1 MIEVRFHGR
10 GGQGAVTSAE
20 LLALAAIEEGK
31 FAQAMPSFGPERR
44 GAPVIAYLRVSDKER
59 IRIRSEVVK
68 PDIVVVL
75 DPSLLKIIDFTA
87 GLNKKGI
94 VVINTSRSPEEIK
107 TDFQIKSR
115 LAVVDAT
122 RIARELLGVP
132 ITNTTMMG
140 ALIRATGL
148 VELASLTGPI
158 QRRFNVK
165 LAERNLK
172 AVERAYQEIV
182 VNPGRNSLG

>member
-1 MIEVRFHGR
+1 M
-10 GGQGAVTSAE
+10 
-20 LLALAAIEEGK
+20 ALTAIEEGK

-44 GAPVIAYLRVSDKER
+44 GAPVIAYLRINEKEP
-59 IRIRSEVVK
+59 IRLRSVIVQ
-68 PDIVVVL
+68 PDIVVIL
-75 DPSLLKIIDFTA
+75 DPSLLKVVDFAA
-87 GLNKKGI
+87 GLKREGI
-94 VVINTSRSPEEIK
+94 VVINTKYPLEEAK
-107 TDFQIKSR
+107 TSFQVKSR

-122 RIARELLGVP
+122 KIARETLGVP

-158 QRRFNVK
+158 QTRFSAK

-172 AVERAYQEIV
+172 AVERAYQETV
-182 VNPGRNSLG
+182 VNPVRSSLG

>member
-1 MIEVRFHGR
+1 MVEVRIHGR

-44 GAPVIAYLRVSDKER
+44 GAPVIAYLRISEKEP
-59 IRIRSEVVK
+59 IRIRSVIIQ
-68 PDIVVVL
+68 PDIVVIL

-107 TDFQIKSR
+107 TNFQIKSR
-115 LAVVDAT
+115 LAKVDAT
-122 RIARELLGVP
+122 KIARETLGVP

-140 ALIRATGL
+140 ALIRVTGL
-148 VELASLTGPI
+148 VGLASLTGPI
-158 QRRFNVK
+158 QRRFSVK

-172 AVERAYQEIV
+172 AVERAYQEILV
-182 VNPGRNSLG
+182 KEQ